1 VIVGTG
7 KNSDCF
13 WDSIVF
19 DTGHVLAALRTDR
32 TSGRNS
38 FGFREDGVD
47 VFCGF
52 NREEIGH
59 VRGKKMTTTV
69 EAFVNSLS
77 ITVDRVYGNEG
88 KRVTTVRTS
97 HVFILANIGSDKLD

>member
-1 VIVGTG
+1 MIVGTG

-19 DTGHVLAALRTDR
+19 DTGHVLAALGTDR
-32 TSGRNS
+32 ASGRNS
-38 FGFREDGVD
+38 FGFGEDRVD
-47 VFCGF
+47 IFCGF

-59 VRGKKMTTTV
+59 VRRKKMTTTV

-77 ITVDRVYGNEG
+77 ITIDRVYGNEG
-88 KRVTTVRTS
+88 ERMATVRTS
-97 HVFILANIGSDKLD
+97 HEFILANIGSGKLN